1 MTNEEYEIHLKK
13 MIRNYEERY
22 IWYKKLISEIYKD
35 KITYPDVDNDLI
47 NNDLLSSPIKLTDK
61 SGNIFIGDDAKA
73 ELADKINYWKNVN
86 WYKQFLREE
95 KNENEKELKHLQEEL
110 YNFRQGLNPPFCY
123 KTTQFGVE
131 FVNFK

>member
-13 MIRNYEERY
+13 LIRNYEERY
-22 IWYKKLISEIYKD
+22 INYKKTLEDVFKD
-35 KITYPDVDNDLI
+35 R
-47 NNDLLSSPIKLTDK
+47 
-61 SGNIFIGDDAKA
+61 
-73 ELADKINYWKNVN
+73 INYPVKVDEYIKVLNCTIADHLKHEDEIKVIAEKTIENVN

-123 KTTQFGVE
+123 KTTQFGIE
-131 FVNFK
+131 FVNF